1 METADTKIIHCPTC
15 GMQYRYGAKFCGR
28 DGTPLSDENLLAAN
42 AARNKVC
49 PVCRVPYPGYAQ
61 YCPQDAKKLVDADD
75 PSLQSAVAGAA
86 ASGMHAVE
94 SASEQVIA
102 DKTSLWTVKQDDEVI
117 GRTLAG
123 KYRIESLLG
132 EGGMAQVFK
141 ATHLDIEKPVVIKI
155 MHANLPGM
163 KNAYKRF
170 EQESKVTAKMNHP
183 NIVSVFDGGVLDQKR
198 PYLVMEYIE
207 GQSLRSR
214 LGEGGVEGTL
224 PYDLALTV
232 LIQMCAGLQE
242 AHNFE
247 VIHRDLKPENIMLR
261 TQPDRPDWVKIVDF
275 GIAHLKE
282 GGQKLTAT
290 GVAVGT
296 VDYMSPEYL
305 SDKPIDHRAD
315 IYAMGVILY
324 EMITGRCPFQ
334 SETPEAVMAKHL
346 WTPPPAPSKARDDIR
361 PGSLLDTIIL
371 KSMAKEPNERYANA
385 SAMKKELTQA
395 LREYEK

>member
-1 METADTKIIHCPTC
+1 METADKTITCPTC
-15 GMQYRYGAKFCGR
+15 GMLYRYGAKFCGR
-28 DGTPLSDENLLAAN
+28 DGTPLDNELPVSTTTS
-42 AARNKVC
+42 KIC
-49 PVCRVPYPGYAQ
+49 PECRIPYPSYAQ
-61 YCPQDAKKLVDADD
+61 YCPQDAKKLVDAED
-75 PSLQSAVAGAA
+75 PSVKTDRSAAIDALAAG
-86 ASGMHAVE
+86 
-94 SASEQVIA
+94 
-102 DKTSLWTVKQDDEVI
+102 DKTSLWSVKQEEEVI
-117 GRTLAG
+117 GRTVAG

-170 EQESKVTAKMNHP
+170 EQESKVTAKLNHP

-214 LGEGGVEGTL
+214 LGEGGIEGTL
-224 PYDLALTV
+224 PFDLALTV

-242 AHNFE
+242 AHNNAI
-247 VIHRDLKPENIMLR
+247 VHRDLKPENIMLR

-315 IYAMGVILY
+315 IYAMGVILF
-324 EMITGRCPFQ
+324 ELITGRCPFQ

-346 WTPPPAPSKARDDIR
+346 WTPPSPPSKVRNDIK
-361 PGSLLDTIIL
+361 PGSMLDQIIL
-371 KSMAKEPNERYANA
+371 KSLAKEPADRYANA
-385 SAMKKELTQA
+385 SAMKKELSQC
-395 LREYEK
+395 LREYEH

>member
-1 METADTKIIHCPTC
+1 METADKTITCPTC
-15 GMQYRYGAKFCGR
+15 GIVYRYGAKYCGR
-28 DGTPLSDENLLAAN
+28 DGTPLNMDLQPN
-42 AARNKVC
+42 ATLSKIC
-49 PVCRVPYPGYAQ
+49 PGCRTAYPGYAM
-61 YCPQDAKKLVDADD
+61 YCPGDSKKLVDADD
-75 PSLQSAVAGAA
+75 PSVAAAVQGAA
-86 ASGMHAVE
+86 QSQQAL
-94 SASEQVIA
+94 QDQIA
-102 DKTSLWTVKQDDEVI
+102 DKTSLWSVKSQEDEVI
-117 GRTLAG
+117 GRTVAG
-123 KYRIESLLG
+123 KYKIESLLG
-132 EGGMAQVFK
+132 EGGMAQVFR

-170 EQESKVTAKMNHP
+170 EQESKVTAKLNHP
-183 NIVSVFDGGVLDQKR
+183 NIVSVFDGGVLDQRR

-214 LGEGGVEGTL
+214 LGEGGIEGTL
-224 PYDLALTV
+224 PPDLALTV

-242 AHNFE
+242 AHNFNI
-247 VIHRDLKPENIMLR
+247 VHRDLKPENIMLR
-261 TQPDRPDWVKIVDF
+261 TSHDRPDWVKIVDF

-324 EMITGRCPFQ
+324 ELLTGRCPFQ

-346 WTPPPAPSKARDDIR
+346 WTPAPKAS
-361 PGSLLDTIIL
+361 SLCTALKPDGVLDNIIL
-371 KSMAKEPNERYANA
+371 KSLAKEPAERYASA
-385 SAMKKELTQA
+385 SEMKKELNHA
-395 LREYEK
+395 LREFEH